1 MRDAFNES
9 LADVRRRLLEMV
21 NLVQV
26 AVNDATESLLEAD
39 GEKAEQVIAND
50 AKLDQLREELEDE
63 CYELLTLQS
72 PVATDLRTL
81 ISAMKMA
88 GELER
93 MGDLAVHV
101 AKVARMRLPERA
113 VPTKLESI
121 LARMASIAELMVG
134 KVGQI
139 IEDNDVQ
146 SARELDEI
154 DEQIDKLR
162 RKTFRELFKSDWKH
176 GVEAAV
182 DVALLSRYY
191 ERIADH
197 AVSVA
202 TRLIFLVT
210 GDLHPDMDQ
219 E

>member
-162 RKTFRELFKSDWKH
+162 RKSFRELFKSDWKH

-202 TRLIFLVT
+202 SRLIFLVT
-210 GDLHPDMDQ
+210 GDLHPDLEQ

>member
-162 RKTFRELFKSDWKH
+162 RKSFRELFKSDWKH

-202 TRLIFLVT
+202 SRLIFLVT
-210 GDLHPDMDQ
+210 GDLHPDLDQ

>member
-50 AKLDQLREELEDE
+50 AKLDRLREELEDE

>member
-50 AKLDQLREELEDE
+50 AKLDRLREELEDE

-162 RKTFRELFKSDWKH
+162 RKSFRELFKSDWKH

-202 TRLIFLVT
+202 SRLIFLVT
-210 GDLHPDMDQ
+210 GDLHPDLDQ

>member
-50 AKLDQLREELEDE
+50 AKLDRLREELEDE

-162 RKTFRELFKSDWKH
+162 RKSFRELFKSDWKH